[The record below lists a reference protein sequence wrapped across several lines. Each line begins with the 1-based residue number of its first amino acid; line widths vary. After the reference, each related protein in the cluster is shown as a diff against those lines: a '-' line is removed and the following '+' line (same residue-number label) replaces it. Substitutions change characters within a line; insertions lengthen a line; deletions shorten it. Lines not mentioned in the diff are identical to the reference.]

1 MASGTRRRLV
11 SIIILAA
18 IVGAAIY
25 LLRRPETPPPIV
37 GVVHATE
44 LRVAPEVDGRLAAI
58 HVRKGDR
65 VKRSDVL
72 AELAAEE
79 LSAAVGQA
87 RAAHRR
93 ALADRN
99 NVFAG
104 VRSEEIA
111 ISAAQVDKA
120 RSRLAYADQQLG
132 RSSRL
137 VQESFSPPQALDQAQ
152 KEAASARADVAE
164 ATANYASAR
173 AGPTRQE
180 RAIAE
185 ATVLAAGASVAVLES
200 RLRKTVLYA
209 PADGTVRV
217 VAGEIGEAIRPGQ
230 TIITIEADAQ
240 PWLSFNVREDRLDG
254 ITIGSTV
261 DVRVAGQSVSVPGV
275 VTEIAALGQFATW
288 QAARAVGDHD
298 RNTLRVRVEPRAHA
312 SSLEPGATVWL
323 VR

>member
-65 VKRSDVL
+65 VKRGDVL